1 MKCRQ
6 LGLVAVLVV
15 LSPILA
21 LAADADLWEVKLP
34 FKAATIHYT
43 LSGMETGTE
52 TLYIRESGKET
63 ATFRTGKTSM
73 MGTTTNTDTVEIET
87 PDWVYSY
94 DLVAHTGKKSVNPR
108 KYMMEEYQRLSP
120 AEKKLVEEN
129 AKKMGAP
136 LSEAFGGKV
145 EQKVGKMFGFETDRV
160 QMMGTVVESIHGTGI
175 PLRVESNM
183 MGMNMKQEATSV
195 DVGSVSQKYFDPP
208 QGIVA
213 VVDPESEAMAR
224 TMAQQT
230 IAALKSPEGANSAAV
245 MPMMPQDDNMTPEEK
260 REMEQAMEMLK
271 GMMGGEQK

>member
-6 LGLVAVLVV
+6 AGLIAVLVV

-21 LAADADLWEVKLP
+21 LAGDADLWEIKLP

-43 LSGMETGTE
+43 LSGMEKGTE
-52 TLYIRESGKET
+52 TLYIRENGRET
-63 ATFRTGKTSM
+63 ATFRAGTTSM
-73 MGTTTNTDTVEIET
+73 MGTTTTTDTVEIET

-94 DLVAHTGKKSVNPR
+94 DLVARTGTKSVNPR
-108 KYMMEEYQRLSP
+108 KYMMEEYQRLSF
-120 AEKKLVEEN
+120 AEKKQVEEN

-145 EQKVGKMFGFETDRV
+145 EQKVGKMFGYETDRV

-213 VVDPESEAMAR
+213 VEDPQSEAMAR

-230 IAALKSPEGANSAAV
+230 IAALKSPDGVSPAAA
-245 MPMMPQDDNMTPEEK
+245 MPMMQQDNNMTPEEK
-260 REMEQAMEMLK
+260 QEMEQAMEMLK
-271 GMMGGEQK
+271 GMMGGGQK